1 MYFSQGDSDMSKM
14 VTREES
20 ESTQIARAMKDP
32 EFKRE
37 LEAQILPAAELS
49 TEMLAS
55 VAGGA
60 IPETRLTHP
69 CSGCD

>member
-1 MYFSQGDSDMSKM
+1 MNKMMS
-14 VTREES
+14 RDAS
-20 ESTQIARAMKDP
+20 EPKAMTDA
-32 EFKRE
+32 EAKRE
-37 LEAQILPAAELS
+37 IEAQILPATELS
-49 TEMLAS
+49 TELLAS